1 MYITLL
7 KTTAVGSSG
16 HYVKLSTRL
25 SVLQSTV
32 LSLTFAVLVHTNIL
46 VANYT
51 QSAVG
56 FYVTSVVK
64 LSLFSVSVTFLPWRC
79 DSVWVTD

>member
-7 KTTAVGSSG
+7 TTAAVGSSC

-32 LSLTFAVLVHTNIL
+32 LSLTIAVLVHTNIL
-46 VANYT
+46 VAKYT
-51 QSAVG
+51 QSAMG
-56 FYVTSVVK
+56 FYMTSVVK
-64 LSLFSVSVTFLPWRC
+64 LPFFSVCYISTLEL
-79 DSVWVTD
+79 

>member
-1 MYITLL
+1 MCITLL
-7 KTTAVGSSG
+7 TTVAVGSSS

-32 LSLTFAVLVHTNIL
+32 LSLTIAVLVHTNIL

-51 QSAVG
+51 VCNG
-56 FYVTSVVK
+56 ILRDICCK
-64 LSLFSVSVTFLPWRC
+64 TFI
-79 DSVWVTD
+79 V

>member
-7 KTTAVGSSG
+7 TTVAVGSSS

-32 LSLTFAVLVHTNIL
+32 LSLTIAVLVHTNIL

-51 QSAVG
+51 QSAMG
-56 FYVTSVVK
+56 FYVTFVVK
-64 LSLFSVSVTFLPWRC
+64 LSLFSVSYISTLEL
-79 DSVWVTD
+79 

>member
-1 MYITLL
+1 
-7 KTTAVGSSG
+7 
-16 HYVKLSTRL
+16 
-25 SVLQSTV
+25 V
-32 LSLTFAVLVHTNIL
+32 LSLIFAVLVHTNIL

-64 LSLFSVSVTFLPWRC
+64 LSLFNVPVTFLPWRC
-79 DSVWVTD
+79 ECLGDWLK

>member
-7 KTTAVGSSG
+7 TTAANAAVGSSC

-25 SVLQSTV
+25 PVLQSTA
-32 LSLTFAVLVHTNIL
+32 LSLTFAGRVHTNIL

-51 QSAVG
+51 QFAVG
-56 FYVTSVVK
+56 FLRDIHCK
-64 LSLFSVSVTFLPWRC
+64 TFIAKCVCYISALEL
-79 DSVWVTD
+79 